1 MAENPWDLLDEQLET
16 EHDVEEEDIETID
29 PVVQQKPHRLRGV
42 QPVDR
47 ADQLGR
53 FDASDVSTLA
63 WFVGVH
69 GGSGA
74 STVTGWSREGANSEH
89 RWPEQSKDPVFLVA
103 RTNTKGLR
111 AAQSALKDWASGEI
125 SVAVSGLILVA
136 DSPGKLPRILREEI
150 TRLSGLVPEILRVPW
165 VEDLRV
171 EIDADAVHPPKPITK
186 LITRLQART
195 PENGDQR
202 NA

>member
-1 MAENPWDLLDEQLET
+1 M
-16 EHDVEEEDIETID
+16 
-29 PVVQQKPHRLRGV
+29 
-42 QPVDR
+42 
-47 ADQLGR
+47 
-53 FDASDVSTLA
+53 
-63 WFVGVH
+63 
-69 GGSGA
+69 
-74 STVTGWSREGANSEH
+74 TGWSREGANSEH

-111 AAQSALKDWASGEI
+111 AAQAALKDWASGEI

-171 EIDADAVHPPKPITK
+171 EIDADAVPSPRPITK

-195 PENGDQR
+195 PENGAQR